1 MPGFWLK
8 FVKHGLFRCCAIN
21 ETVTVWHYFGQRC
34 PTYFF
39 ALAKCAAAVQHALTD
54 CEPAPESEMH
64 PEMIPP
70 LAWIMIAAAFAA
82 LIGIVAFNRAAP
94 GRHRRKRELV
104 RRQRT
109 AEQGRL
115 WAWDQL
121 KRKSSRQRRLEF
133 RSDEDADTNG

>member
-1 MPGFWLK
+1 
-8 FVKHGLFRCCAIN
+8 
-21 ETVTVWHYFGQRC
+21 
-34 PTYFF
+34 
-39 ALAKCAAAVQHALTD
+39 
-54 CEPAPESEMH
+54 MH
-64 PEMIPP
+64 PEMVPP
-70 LAWIMIAAAFAA
+70 LAWIMIATAFAA
-82 LIGIVAFNRAAP
+82 LIGIVAFNIAAP
-94 GRHRRKRELV
+94 GRHRRKRELA